1 MIDFFASLTVGL
13 IVVMTL
19 VILYSNF
26 RQARELNQMKKVMQ
40 GWVDAQLRDRRAKHG
55 AAISIPDPLQ
65 WFGRQANLVLTDLQ
79 RNLDDPPALEFLAE
93 RGLRLVV
100 SPLPDRFLRSALRE
114 VEVKGKKLTKL
125 MEPLLGK
132 RRRDVRVMERNQV
145 TSGEWFDLEA
155 KAAVKACRVD
165 WPDCSHLWFY
175 VISPR
180 PHPVRLVKVDWMDIK
195 KWFVE
200 QKGKLKTWLRLPFS
214 KSSS

>member
-19 VILYSNF
+19 VIFFSNL
-26 RQARELNQMKKVMQ
+26 RQARELSQMKNVMQ

-55 AAISIPDPLQ
+55 AAISISDPLQ
-65 WFGRQANLVLTDLQ
+65 WFGQQVNLVLTDLQ
-79 RNLDDPPALEFLAE
+79 RSLDEPPVLEFLAE
-93 RGLRLVV
+93 HGVRLVV
-100 SPLPDRFLRSALRE
+100 SPLPDPFLRSALRE
-114 VEVKGKKLTKL
+114 IQMKGKKLTKL
-125 MEPLLGK
+125 MEPLLGT
-132 RRRDVRVMERNQV
+132 RRRDVRVMERNQA

-175 VISPR
+175 IITPR
-180 PHPVRLVKVDWMDIK
+180 PQTAFLVRVDWVDFK
-195 KWFVE
+195 NWFVE
-200 QKGKLKTWLRLPFS
+200 QKRKVRTWLRMPFS